1 MIKFFS
7 LAFHDFFVP
16 HCFKF
21 NMFRQQ
27 DFCFSLFSKYF
38 SESGK
43 LVQKMFAEIR
53 ELIDDPNAFVCV
65 LIDEV
70 ESLAA
75 ARYNNSFNSVASQ

>member
-1 MIKFFS
+1 MKISATSDSSIDPIFLS
-7 LAFHDFFVP
+7 LFV
-16 HCFKF
+16 F
-21 NMFRQQ
+21 

-75 ARYNNSFNSVASQ
+75 AR

>member
-1 MIKFFS
+1 
-7 LAFHDFFVP
+7 
-16 HCFKF
+16 
-21 NMFRQQ
+21 MFRQQ

-75 ARYNNSFNSVASQ
+75 ARYDFSFYSTACQ